1 VPSPVDGGNSSGIAI
16 RIGFA
21 VVRIGLAS
29 DSCGN
34 TALLVRALDALDAAG
49 ADRIFFLGGRFT
61 DIDAAMAAR
70 EQGGASASA
79 PHSPAGEDAAAFLRA
94 VEGELR
100 SRIETAGARAGRI
113 VRIASRGCRERT
125 RGAPGKLLE
134 MVGGSLCCLVHD
146 KADLTRDDIA
156 NATFLFHGNTD
167 APALV
172 RFGPRY
178 FVTPGHLRAGAPVDR
193 PATWAVLE
201 IEPERVELVVF
212 GENGRE
218 RERLRE
224 EVVAGPGARVKVR

>member
-1 VPSPVDGGNSSGIAI
+1 
-16 RIGFA
+16 
-21 VVRIGLAS
+21 VRIGLAS

-49 ADRIFFLGGRFT
+49 ADRIFFLGARFT
-61 DIDAAMAAR
+61 DVDAAMAAR
-70 EQGGASASA
+70 AQSA
-79 PHSPAGEDAAAFLRA
+79 PSTGAPPPPAGEDEAFLRE

-100 SRIETAGARAGRI
+100 SRIETAATRVGRI
-113 VRIASRGCRERT
+113 VRIASRSCRERAPS
-125 RGAPGKLLE
+125 APGKLLE
-134 MVGGSLCCLVHD
+134 MVGGALCCLVHD

-156 NATFLFHGNTD
+156 NATFLFHGNAD

-178 FVTPGHLRAGAPVDR
+178 FVTPGHLRASAPADR

-201 IEPERVELVVF
+201 FESERVELVVY
-212 GENGRE
+212 GEDGRE

-224 EVVAGPGARVKVR
+224 EVVAAPGARVKVR